1 MLCLKCLHDNSSYKE
16 VLDPNNSNIV
26 LLTTTAND
34 NDYNYNRCRT
44 HLLHL
49 SLQRQGGKLESLK
62 GTSPQCVAFN
72 PGNSNHAFC
81 CTFGDGLWQTD
92 DGGQTWN
99 RIGKVSI
106 SSKEVMSVAVS
117 RHHLKREN
125 NEFNTVYVA
134 YVTGLKT

>member
-1 MLCLKCLHDNSSYKE
+1 MQD
-16 VLDPNNSNIV
+16 
-26 LLTTTAND
+26 
-34 NDYNYNRCRT
+34 
-44 HLLHL
+44 
-49 SLQRQGGKLESLK
+49 SLITLESSK
-62 GTSPQCVAFN
+62 TGWKTRVFESTSPQCIAFD
-72 PGNSNHAFC
+72 PGNPNRAYC
-81 CTFGDGLWQTD
+81 GTFGDGLWKTD
-92 DGGQTWN
+92 DSGQTWN